1 VPFVAQQIA
10 TLKELSVES
19 VAQATSE
26 NFDALFTAVG
36 KTRVQ

>member
-1 VPFVAQQIA
+1 LSRSNA

-26 NFDALFTAVG
+26 NFDALFTG
-36 KTRVQ
+36 SPNQGVQ